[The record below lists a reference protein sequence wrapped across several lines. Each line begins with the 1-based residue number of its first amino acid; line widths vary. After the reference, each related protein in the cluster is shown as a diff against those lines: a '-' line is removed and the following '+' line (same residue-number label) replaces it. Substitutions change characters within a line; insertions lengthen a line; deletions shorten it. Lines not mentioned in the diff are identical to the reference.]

1 LSIKASQPAPHD
13 KRSHL
18 KAVGLL
24 FAAAILWSFGGV
36 LIKGILWNPMA
47 IAGTRSLLT
56 LPLLVGFVCWRGYA
70 WRWSWSYLLGGMAY
84 SAAVILF
91 VVSNKLTTAANAIM
105 LQYTAPIYVAL
116 LSAWILK
123 ERATRRDWITIIMAV
138 AGIALFF
145 FDRMSAGAL
154 LGNILALLAGL
165 AFAVL
170 TLTLRSQKDAS
181 PIGSIIVGNL
191 LTGLICLPFM
201 FQSAPPASSWIL
213 LVLLGVFQLG
223 LSYLCFAV
231 AMKRATAIEG
241 ITIPIIEPVLN
252 PVWAFL
258 ILGERPGFWAIPGG
272 MLVVAAVLFRSIS
285 SVRGNTAKNE
295 SLQGGCS

>member
-1 LSIKASQPAPHD
+1 LSIKESPPVPHD

-18 KAVGLL
+18 TAVGLL

-36 LIKGILWNPMA
+36 LVKGISWNPMA
-47 IAGTRSLLT
+47 IAGTRSLLA
-56 LPLLVGFVCWRGYA
+56 LPLLIGFACWRGYA

-84 SAAVILF
+84 SAAVTLF
-91 VVSNKLTTAANAIM
+91 VISNKLTTAANAIM
-105 LQYTAPIYVAL
+105 LQYTAPVYVAL

-123 ERATRRDWITIIMAV
+123 ERATRRDWLTILMAF

-170 TLTLRSQKDAS
+170 TLAMRSQKDAS
-181 PIGSIIVGNL
+181 PVGSIIVGNL

-201 FQSAPPASSWIL
+201 FQSAPPASNWIL
-213 LVLLGVFQLG
+213 LVVLGVFQLG
-223 LSYLCFAV
+223 LSYLCFAS

-252 PVWAFL
+252 PLWAFL

-272 MLVVAAVLFRSIS
+272 ILVVAAVLFRAIS
-285 SVRGNTAKNE
+285 SVRGNAAKDKT
-295 SLQGGCS
+295 SQGG